1 MRRERLW
8 TSTIEVEPSNI
19 IHDSLRC
26 LHCEFRVR
34 RANLVDEV
42 WFFDRVS
49 LKNGFRFA
57 IVRNGPGDGYTPI
70 REGESRMSFTQYAAG
85 GLFRWVDYGFKTWNQ
100 LWESDRA
107 HANWELEN
115 RPKKW
120 AEFLNLF
127 SKVHEL
133 ESDHFLVHNRSL
145 PAV

>member
-42 WFFDRVS
+42 WFFDRVR

-70 REGESRMSFTQYAAG
+70 REGESDIVTNSRSTTRSECKMALSTISGPQTKVAPCLSANNRVGTKHQNEAHQYDVG
-85 GLFRWVDYGFKTWNQ
+85 GIRN
-100 LWESDRA
+100 A
-107 HANWELEN
+107 HAPDLTIGASMT
-115 RPKKW
+115 P
-120 AEFLNLF
+120 
-127 SKVHEL
+127 
-133 ESDHFLVHNRSL
+133 SL
-145 PAV
+145 